1 MAGLVVGVPK
11 EIKEKEGRVSVQ
23 PDGVAELVYDGREV
37 VVQAGAGS
45 GCGFPDDEF
54 VAAGARVV
62 GTADEVFAAADLIVK
77 VKEPIPE
84 EYDRFRPGQ
93 QLFTY
98 LHLAADRRL
107 TEFLLDRRID
117 SIAYETVQ
125 TADGRLPLLTPMSE
139 VAGRMAVQA
148 AAHCLESPAGGAGLL
163 LGGIPGTPAAKV
175 TIIGGGV
182 AGTEAAKMALG
193 LRAIVRVLDTN
204 AARLSYLSDVFGG
217 RLDLVVPS
225 RARTAA
231 YVAESDVVIGAV
243 LVTGAKAPKLVTRD
257 MIKSMR
263 PGSVV
268 VDIAI
273 DQGGCFETSRPTTH
287 SEPTYVEE
295 GVVHYCV
302 ANIPGAVARTSTLGL
317 TSATLRYVV
326 RVAAHGVAGA
336 AARDPVLAKGLST
349 LGGKLVSQPVAE
361 AHGLPYQ
368 DPATLLAGAK

>member
-45 GCGFPDDEF
+45 GCGFPDDEY

-77 VKEPIPE
+77 VKEPIPD

-139 VAGRMAVQA
+139 VAGRMAVQVL
-148 AAHCLESPAGGAGLL
+148 AAHHLDSHPPGNLAHRREQRQPPVLGLHSLVCDPVDTPVKEELGEPAVGRQVQVGEQLLTRAEPVIFLGDGLLDLDDQVRSSKHLVCGADNPGAGRN
-163 LGGIPGTPAAKV
+163 V
-175 TIIGGGV
+175 
-182 AGTEAAKMALG
+182 
-193 LRAIVRVLDTN
+193 
-204 AARLSYLSDVFGG
+204 
-217 RLDLVVPS
+217 LVVGEAT
-225 RARTAA
+225 ARP
-231 YVAESDVVIGAV
+231 
-243 LVTGAKAPKLVTRD
+243 APACTT
-257 MIKSMR
+257 
-263 PGSVV
+263 
-268 VDIAI
+268 
-273 DQGGCFETSRPTTH
+273 TSRP
-287 SEPTYVEE
+287 S
-295 GVVHYCV
+295 
-302 ANIPGAVARTSTLGL
+302 
-317 TSATLRYVV
+317 
-326 RVAAHGVAGA
+326 
-336 AARDPVLAKGLST
+336 
-349 LGGKLVSQPVAE
+349 
-361 AHGLPYQ
+361 
-368 DPATLLAGAK
+368 

>member
-1 MAGLVVGVPK
+1 MAVSVIGVPK
-11 EIKEKEGRVSVQ
+11 EIKDKEGRVSVQ
-23 PDGVAELVYDGREV
+23 PDGVAELAYHGREV

-45 GCGFPDDEF
+45 GSGFPDDEY

-84 EYDRFRPGQ
+84 EYDRFRPEQ

-107 TEFLLDRRID
+107 TEVLLDRRID

-125 TADGRLPLLTPMSE
+125 TPDGPTALAHADERGGWAHGCPGRRPPPGKFL
-139 VAGRMAVQA
+139 RR
-148 AAHCLESPAGGAGLL
+148 AGLL
-163 LGGIPGTPAAKV
+163 LGGVPGTPAWSPLSAASRRNR
-175 TIIGGGV
+175 GCQDGSRV
-182 AGTEAAKMALG
+182 AGD
-193 LRAIVRVLDTN
+193 RAGMSTN
-204 AARLSYLSDVFGG
+204 AARLSYLSDVFSG
-217 RLDLVVPS
+217 RLDLVVPN

-243 LVTGAKAPKLVTRD
+243 LVAGAKAPKLVTRD

-273 DQGGCFETSRPTTH
+273 DQGCFETSRPTTH

-295 GVVHYCV
+295 GVV
-302 ANIPGAVARTSTLGL
+302 RTAWP
-317 TSATLRYVV
+317 TS
-326 RVAAHGVAGA
+326 
-336 AARDPVLAKGLST
+336 
-349 LGGKLVSQPVAE
+349 
-361 AHGLPYQ
+361 
-368 DPATLLAGAK
+368 PAP